1 MAVSGLVHLLIWLLV
16 LGAIVAVLWWA
27 INQIPLPEPIRTVV
41 TVVFVI
47 VVLLICLSFL
57 LPMLGEGPLLR

>member
-1 MAVSGLVHLLIWLLV
+1 VHLLIWLLV